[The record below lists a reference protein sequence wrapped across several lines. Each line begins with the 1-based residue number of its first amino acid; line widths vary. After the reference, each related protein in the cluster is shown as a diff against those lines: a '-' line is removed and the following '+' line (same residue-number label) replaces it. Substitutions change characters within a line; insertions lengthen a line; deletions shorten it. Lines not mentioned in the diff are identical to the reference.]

1 MINYFALT
9 DNYCW
14 QWKEDGNIIELRE
27 GFTICYTDALLK
39 ILQELSFQ
47 GWPPLGSVLLIL
59 CACKEDPFNFELT
72 IKQLQEQTQ
81 KAFYPDGPSEEYNG
95 ILQAVIRL
103 LELIH
108 TLPQKLRA
116 EDKRGLLLKTLF
128 EGISPQVNSADAI
141 RELQLFYKYPHQS
154 NNTIAYTL
162 KKDLSWLY
170 RASKRVADM
179 PALRMLL
186 ETSIEQIPAP
196 LPLTL
201 PPPAATDLLTSLS
214 EYEQTAGISRLAK
227 HILAAIHVPMHTHN
241 SGDRSLGGISDITNK
256 GTYDRLLLSEL
267 AQDDAVL
274 TARLANNEALYLRR
288 EELPSQRKKKVIIL
302 IDITLK
308 MWGTPRAFAMAAALA
323 CREQQN
329 KDSAVHTWMMGG
341 HHATAVSLDNRQGV
355 IHALTLLDDRLE
367 LAPSLSAFLQERPEE
382 GECYLITSEQQAQHP
397 ALQHILAVHPH
408 PVDFLLTVDRNGAFH
423 CYHYSG
429 GRKKLISQ
437 ALFDLNEILFSSS
450 AQNSSGKTDHW
461 LKENPPL
468 RFAITHMKN
477 EPGNHFR
484 KDPKGDSC
492 IVSITR
498 DGRVQYR
505 DTFTHHA
512 VQQFGALECCRSIEQ
527 GEYHILFMSLQE
539 FSILVSSPFS
549 RTLILYH
556 FSHNGITFTY
566 KRIETKAIIGKYTVV
581 TRDGYFCLYPSH
593 WLLHGTTG
601 ELEHNLDNRQP
612 NAVTLGIAAAASHK
626 KIFKELSKCYFA
638 LPAINDIFICSAG
651 KLIIEKRS
659 LYLDNKRNS
668 SEVLLRL
675 SDKKEFTVGRAPVS
689 RQPET
694 FPLPGNPNILLTRF
708 KWADGSEIIGDP
720 RGFIYLHSSDKS
732 IPDIVIVTVLNCRP
746 TAAWADDGVF
756 SGNPYFQLE
765 PNTDV
770 LLMQDF
776 YSKYIL
782 RFIAQLR

>member
-1 MINYFALT
+1 MINYFAFT
-9 DNYCW
+9 NNYCW
-14 QWKEDGNIIELRE
+14 QWKENGNIIEFRD

-72 IKQLQEQTQ
+72 IKQLREQTQ
-81 KAFYPDGPSEEYNG
+81 AFYANEPSEETNDM
-95 ILQAVIRL
+95 LLAAIRL

-128 EGISPQVNSADAI
+128 AGISPQVNSADAI
-141 RELQLFYKYPHQS
+141 RELQLFYKHPHQS

-170 RASKRVADM
+170 RASKRVTDM

-186 ETSIEQIPAP
+186 ETSIEEIPAP

-267 AQDDAVL
+267 AQDDTVL
-274 TARLANNEALYLRR
+274 TARLANNEALYFRR
-288 EELPSQRKKKVIIL
+288 EELPSQRKKKAIIL

-308 MWGTPRAFAMAAALA
+308 MWGTPRVFAMAAALA
-323 CREQQN
+323 CREQRN

-341 HHATAVSLDNRQGV
+341 LHATAVSLDDRQGV

-367 LAPSLSAFLQERPEE
+367 LAPSLSAFLQERSEE
-382 GECYLITSEQQAQHP
+382 GEYYLITSEQQSRHP
-397 ALQHILAVHPH
+397 ALQHILAAHPH

-429 GRKKLISQ
+429 GRKKMISH
-437 ALFDLNEILFSSS
+437 ALFDLEEISKSSS
-450 AQNSSGKTDHW
+450 SQNSSGKIDHW
-461 LKENPPL
+461 LNTNPPL

-505 DTFTHHA
+505 DAFTHYN
-512 VQQFGALECCRSIEQ
+512 VQQFGALESCPFIEQ
-527 GEYHILFMSLQE
+527 GEYHILFTSLQE

-549 RTLILYH
+549 PTLILYH
-556 FSHNGITFTY
+556 FLQKDITFTY
-566 KRIETKAIIGKYTVV
+566 KRIETKAIVGKYTVV

-601 ELEHNLDNRQP
+601 KLEHNLDNRQP
-612 NAVTLGIAAAASHK
+612 NATTLGLAAAASQK

-638 LPAINDIFICSAG
+638 MPAINDIFISTTG
-651 KLIIEKRS
+651 TLVLEQRS
-659 LYLDNKRNS
+659 LYLDTDQSND
-668 SEVLLRL
+668 EAQLRL
-675 SDKKEFTVGRAPVS
+675 SDKKETTVGRPPLYKK
-689 RQPET
+689 PET

-732 IPDIVIVTVLNCRP
+732 IPDIAIVTVLNRRP

-765 PNTDV
+765 PNTDI
-770 LLMQDF
+770 LPMQDF